1 MIRNSLKLK
10 QTKYPSK
17 VKMNK
22 LQSWN
27 GLYSNENK
35 LQPHTIQQ
43 KNFKNIKEATK
54 GMPIPSTSSLRACC
68 RSVVSSSLW
77 PHGLLYPTRLLC
89 PWIFQARILESAA
102 VSSSR
107 GSSQPRD
114 WTFISCIGRWTL
126 YHYTTWE
133 ALRLILGY
141 LKILHS

>member
-17 VKMNK
+17 VKMDK

-54 GMPIPSTSSLRACC
+54 GTPIPFTASLHVCC
-68 RSVVSSSLW
+68 RSVVSNSLW
-77 PHGLLYPTRLLC
+77 PHGLQPAGFSVHGVLQQEYWGGYPFPSPGDRPDPGIEPRSPTL
-89 PWIFQARILESAA
+89 QADSLASEPPGKPQ
-102 VSSSR
+102 V
-107 GSSQPRD
+107 
-114 WTFISCIGRWTL
+114 
-126 YHYTTWE
+126 
-133 ALRLILGY
+133 
-141 LKILHS
+141 